1 MKNAISNIIHL
12 LKHQLKLEWKSPYII
27 GANLLY
33 VVTTVFIT
41 YKVFNK
47 ISPPTWSALFWVI
60 FMFVALNIT
69 IHSYTREQSKSVLF
83 YYSILHPIELFVTR
97 TLFNFIFLL
106 LTALLLYLVMT
117 IFLISP
123 IVDFKLFFLVLTL
136 SSLAFSIIFSF
147 TSAIAVHTGMRSTI
161 MTILSLPLVLPVILT
176 AVKLT
181 LVSGNVIMDD
191 GTSSDIMILSSIN
204 LIMLGIAVILFP
216 YLWRS

>member
-1 MKNAISNIIHL
+1 LINSISNIIHL
-12 LKHQLKLEWKSPYII
+12 LKHQFKLEWKSPYIL

-47 ISPPTWSALFWVI
+47 ISEPTWSALFWVI
-60 FMFVALNIT
+60 YMFIALNIT
-69 IHSYTREQSKSVLF
+69 VHSFTREQSKSVLF
-83 YYSILHPIELFVTR
+83 YYSIMHPLELFATR
-97 TLFNFIFLL
+97 VLFNFIFLMF
-106 LTALLLYLVMT
+106 TVFLLYLFMS
-117 IFLISP
+117 IFLLNP
-123 IVDFKLFFLVLTL
+123 IQDYSLFLIVLSL

-147 TSAIAVHTGMRSTI
+147 TSAIAVHTGMRNTMMTI
-161 MTILSLPLVLPVILT
+161 MSLPLVLPVILT
-176 AVKLT
+176 SVKLT
-181 LVSGNVIMDD
+181 LISANVIMED